1 MKRNNSTNLSIESL
15 ERREMMAA
23 DATLFNGTLN
33 VQGTDND
40 NLIEISPIAVRD
52 QNGRVTGEQ
61 LIRVTITDSAT
72 GSELLM
78 REFNANSVNQIVA
91 HGLGGND
98 AITNVTSKNSHMYG
112 DAGSDAIQ
120 GGTGA
125 DALYGGSGSPDRSD
139 TPSDVNHLYGGGGV
153 DALIG
158 SAAKDYIFGGAG
170 DDWLY
175 GYAGSDELFG
185 DGGNDHL
192 FSGGG
197 GKDTLRGGIGDDE
210 LVADAN
216 APNDDPWLYG
226 GSGNDRLTSY
236 IGAGCT
242 VNPGRTF

>member
-40 NLIEISPIAVRD
+40 DLIEISPIAVRD

-112 DAGSDAIQ
+112 DAGSDALQ

-139 TPSDVNHLYGGGGV
+139 TLSDVNHLYGGGGV

-170 DDWLY
+170 DDWLMATPVVMNSLATEATTTCLAVVAEKIP
-175 GYAGSDELFG
+175 YAAVSATMNWSPTQTLPMTTPGSM
-185 DGGNDHL
+185 
-192 FSGGG
+192 
-197 GKDTLRGGIGDDE
+197 
-210 LVADAN
+210 ADQATT
-216 APNDDPWLYG
+216 G
-226 GSGNDRLTSY
+226 
-236 IGAGCT
+236 
-242 VNPGRTF
+242 